1 MTVYRD
7 RVGLLSF
14 HAMKS
19 IIVDEAHSQRVSNRT
34 NHFQDEFGFDN
45 VTFTVGI
52 MVDGSMFFPMY
63 FVLTFAL
70 PLILITAAYAEILR
84 VSRQR
89 IR

>member
-1 MTVYRD
+1 MTLFLQ
-7 RVGLLSF
+7 G
-14 HAMKS
+14 
-19 IIVDEAHSQRVSNRT
+19 
-34 NHFQDEFGFDN
+34 EFGFDK

-70 PLILITAAYAEILR
+70 PLIFISAAYAEILR